1 MKTDFDLW
9 DIHTGAHHPF
19 NDRAPRIDNGTA
31 RPGPERYTDPAFARE
46 EWEKVFARSWLLAG
60 PLSDI
65 PETGDFMKFDIGPE
79 SFIVVRGE
87 G

>member
-31 RPGPERYTDPAFARE
+31 RPGPER
-46 EWEKVFARSWLLAG
+46 
-60 PLSDI
+60 
-65 PETGDFMKFDIGPE
+65 
-79 SFIVVRGE
+79 
-87 G
+87 